1 MKEILYI
8 QAGTQAN
15 YIGTHFWNTQESYFT
30 CEDEGDLVD
39 HGISFRE
46 GLNQKSEP
54 TFCPR
59 LLAFDNKGSQFG
71 TLSET
76 NALFGMDASADGQT
90 LWSGNAVECMQEPVS
105 KSQYQID
112 MEDSDM
118 NAGYAS
124 SAAIQPEDVRY
135 WSDFNRMFYVPRT
148 IQKVPDIPE
157 WEEAEGN
164 WTGGHEMFTRY
175 DEETGLM
182 EGPLRL
188 FLEECE
194 TTQGIQLIHDTSTF
208 GSFVDAL
215 LASVR
220 DDFAKLPLFSLPLLS
235 DVTPSKSVDNP
246 LGVRKLVNDA
256 LAMRSLSEMCSMSVP
271 IQSPTTWTD
280 EVCSNKYM
288 HANKAHTYHTSAIL
302 SAHIETATLPLRLN
316 AAKYDILAFSA
327 QLSWRSGVPFAELS
341 GAFPEADAMEL
352 GYRIHNFSSSTP
364 SVQFGRHDVTR
375 GFSTTGMTF
384 YNERLSSVQG
394 AAVSRYS
401 TAAAPSIQS
410 VLSWFS
416 STHAAAYPLP
426 TSFPAFFSSAEAN
439 LPQGGPSGILSR
451 PRSTS
456 VFSSVGVASGASNFF
471 SDYARFLDR
480 SIRRKVSVETCGIG
494 LDEMRDLANDLWTL
508 HDNAGGQIDLG
519 PDVRGE
525 DED

>member
-30 CEDEGDLVD
+30 YEAGEDPEID

-46 GLNQKSEP
+46 GLSQTSEP

-59 LLAFDNKGSQFG
+59 LLAFDNKGQFG
-71 TLSET
+71 ILSET
-76 NALFGMDASADGQT
+76 NALFGVDASTDRQT

-112 MEDSDM
+112 MEESDM
-118 NAGYAS
+118 NTGYAS
-124 SAAIQPEDVRY
+124 STAIQPEDIRY

-208 GSFVDAL
+208 GAFVDAL
-215 LASVR
+215 LASLR

-235 DVTPSKSVDNP
+235 DAVPSKPVNNR
-246 LGVRKLVNDA
+246 LRVRKLVNDA
-256 LAMRSLSEMCSMSVP
+256 LAMRGLSEMGSMSIP
-271 IQSPTTWTD
+271 IQSPTTWPD

-288 HANKAHTYHTSAIL
+288 HANKAHAYHTSAIL

-316 AAKYDILAFSA
+316 AAKYDILNFSA
-327 QLSWRSGVPFAELS
+327 QLSGRAGVPFAELS
-341 GAFPEADAMEL
+341 GVFPEADAIEL
-352 GYRIHNFSSSTP
+352 AHRIHNFSSSTP
-364 SVQFGRHDVTR
+364 SIQFCRHDVTR

-384 YNERLSSVQG
+384 YNERLSSVHG
-394 AAVSRYS
+394 AAVSS
-401 TAAAPSIQS
+401 TP
-410 VLSWFS
+410 
-416 STHAAAYPLP
+416 AAAYPLP
-426 TSFPAFFSSAEAN
+426 TSFPAFFSSAEAH

-456 VFSSVGVASGASNFF
+456 VFSSVGVAGGASNFF
-471 SDYARFLDR
+471 SDYARFLDS
-480 SIRRKVSVETCGIG
+480 SIRRKISVETCGIG
-494 LDEMRDLANDLWTL
+494 LDEMRDLTNDLWTL
-508 HDNAGGQIDLG
+508 HDNAGGQIDPD